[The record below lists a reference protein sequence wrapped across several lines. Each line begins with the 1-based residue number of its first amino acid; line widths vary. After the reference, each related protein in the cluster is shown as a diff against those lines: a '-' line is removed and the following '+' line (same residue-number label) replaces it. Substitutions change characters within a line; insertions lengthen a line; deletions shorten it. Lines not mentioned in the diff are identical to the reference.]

1 MQCWEGIMLVK
12 ALLAGTVAQRTNRCC
27 CWRCFCWRYRVRLRT
42 FQSIARQI
50 SQFLLAATTAHN
62 SAVDT
67 VVLQF
72 SKVSARILIRLW
84 LVKRFSILSKLLSG
98 HQYMFDVMVLR
109 FHSTCRDLGQLSKG
123 FCNRRIHINLYSMLQ
138 LLLLYKDNWLLQA
151 RRISCKSKYFNW
163 VRCNMK
169 TKPIIS
175 H

>member
-1 MQCWEGIMLVK
+1 MQCWEGIIVK

-62 SAVDT
+62 CAVDT

-72 SKVSARILIRLW
+72 SKVSARILIFCC

-109 FHSTCRDLGQLSKG
+109 FHSTFRDLGQLSKG
-123 FCNRRIHINLYSMLQ
+123 FCIRRCHINLYSMLR

-151 RRISCKSKYFNW
+151 RKISCKSKYFNW

-175 H
+175 N